1 MMTTQKANINEIV
14 EAKKGQSPDFK
25 REFDRV
31 HQEYQLI
38 LSLYQQ
44 RQSIGLSQLELSERC
59 GISQQALSRL
69 EREKHLPNLST
80 LIKLCDALG
89 LQLTLTK
96 KEEAGT
102 LD

>member
-1 MMTTQKANINEIV
+1 MTTQKVNIKEIV
-14 EAKKGQSPDFK
+14 AAKRAQNPDFK

-38 LSLYQQ
+38 LTLYQQ
-44 RQSIGLSQLELSERC
+44 RQSSGLSQKELSDRC

-69 EREKHLPNLST
+69 ERERHLPNLST

-96 KEEAGT
+96 KEEAGS
-102 LD
+102 LG